1 MIRFVLNISGKN
13 TTGVMLFTSQRVTSG
28 GSHAIALLLV
38 MLNLI
43 PYLRWCL
50 LEFFFEKL
58 PVSFAINKE
67 SVEYSGIS
75 IFNELLW

>member
-13 TTGVMLFTSQRVTSG
+13 TTGLMLFTSQHVTSG
-28 GSHAIALLLV
+28 GSYAVALLLV

-50 LEFFFEKL
+50 LEFFFEKVH
-58 PVSFAINKE
+58 VSFAINK
-67 SVEYSGIS
+67 
-75 IFNELLW
+75 

>member
-13 TTGVMLFTSQRVTSG
+13 TTGVMLFTPQRVTSG

-50 LEFFFEKL
+50 LEFFEKL